1 MSKKTFEIAEEIFR
15 QNNGILR
22 TGQAKKLG
30 INEFT
35 LTQMCEAGL
44 LVREAR
50 GLYRLADLP
59 PLQNPDFAQVS
70 LRVPECVIC
79 LISALNFHNLTTQIP
94 FRLYIALPR
103 YIKAPRIDYPPLDI
117 VYLSEKP
124 YRSGIEEH
132 SMDGITVRIYDREKT
147 VADCFK
153 FRNKIGKD
161 VALEALK
168 DYLSLPD
175 RQLDR
180 LLENARIDKV
190 EKVIRPYIEASL

>member
-1 MSKKTFEIAEEIFR
+1 
-15 QNNGILR
+15 
-22 TGQAKKLG
+22 
-30 INEFT
+30 
-35 LTQMCEAGL
+35 
-44 LVREAR
+44 
-50 GLYRLADLP
+50 
-59 PLQNPDFAQVS
+59 
-70 LRVPECVIC
+70 
-79 LISALNFHNLTTQIP
+79 
-94 FRLYIALPR
+94 
-103 YIKAPRIDYPPLDI
+103 
-117 VYLSEKP
+117 
-124 YRSGIEEH
+124 
-132 SMDGITVRIYDREKT
+132 MDGITVRIYDREKT